1 MRQGEPLLMRRS
13 IKLAGGL
20 AAGTLLLLGC
30 ASVAFAADPLTGA
43 VTVGANTPTTSG
55 GETNGTATVSLGS
68 SPTTSGGTT
77 SDNATVS
84 LGSTPTAESGET
96 NGTASVS

>member
-1 MRQGEPLLMRRS
+1 MRRS

-20 AAGTLLLLGC
+20 AAGTLLLLAC

-55 GETNGTATVSLGS
+55 GETNGTATVTIGTTPTTSGGTTDGTATVSLGS

-77 SDNATVS
+77 SSAA
-84 LGSTPTAESGET
+84 STGRVA
-96 NGTASVS
+96 A